1 MRLTRLVID
10 KIKRILGPFYNP
22 LRSIPLYKIYKNIT
36 HNPKSKIELHDYW
49 KAPWDG
55 DNLPETYLE
64 GAERS
69 EFLLGILKR
78 YGAQDF
84 KILEIGC
91 NVGRNLHHL
100 FISDFRNLKAIE
112 ISENAVQV
120 LKQNFPEMANN
131 IEIYNTAVENIIKK
145 FKTNQFNLI
154 YTMAVLEHIHNDS
167 SWIFSEIARITNN
180 FLITIE
186 DETHSTWRH
195 FPRNYK
201 KIFESFGMEQVEE
214 INCEDIKNLG
224 KAYNARIFKKRTI

>member
-1 MRLTRLVID
+1 MKLTRLFIN
-10 KIKRILGPFYNP
+10 KIKIILGPLYNP
-22 LRSIPLYKIYKNIT
+22 LRSAELYKRYKNIT
-36 HNPKSKIELHDYW
+36 HNPKSKSELHDFW

-55 DNLPETYLE
+55 DNLPEDYLK
-64 GAERS
+64 GTERS

-91 NVGRNLHHL
+91 NVGRNLNHL
-100 FISDFRNLKAIE
+100 YISDFRNLEAIE
-112 ISENAVQV
+112 ISKNAIQV
-120 LKQNFPEMANN
+120 LKKSFPEMAKN
-131 IEIYNTAVENIIKK
+131 IEIHITAVEDIIQK
-145 FKTNQFNLI
+145 FKTNRFNII
-154 YTMAVLEHIHNDS
+154 YTMAVLEHIHDDS
-167 SWIFSEIARITNN
+167 SWIFPEIARITND

-214 INCEDIKNLG
+214 INCEGIKELG
-224 KAYNARIFKKRTI
+224 KAYNARIFKKIA